1 MLRVLSLF
9 SGIGAFEKALTNLKI
24 DYEIVNFCEI
34 DKYAATAYCAI
45 HNVPMSKNLGDITTV
60 SNADLPTDID
70 LLFYG
75 HPCQSFSA
83 AGNSLGDKDP
93 RGQLLYEALRVIN
106 AVQPKVAIEENVPT
120 LLSAKFEKE
129 FNTMLRSLEDA
140 GYINHY
146 QIYNAADYGIAQD
159 RKRVFTVSV
168 RNDIPVRYCPPAP
181 IPLTKTL
188 YNYLEDAV
196 DEHYYIK
203 GDSERMSKLIDSLAG
218 KTKINTIRAGGGK
231 KYRYK
236 TYPQSSCRK
245 GIVIRDDGREFLRFR
260 DVSITIPARYYKG
273 WGGFD
278 MMGVAEFYEEEK
290 EHDE

>member
-168 RNDIPVRYCPPAP
+168 RNDILTHYHPPAP
-181 IPLTKTL
+181 IPLTKSL
-188 YNYLEDAV
+188 YDYLEDAV

-218 KTKINTIRAGGGK
+218 KTKINTIRAGGG
-231 KYRYK
+231 R
-236 TYPQSSCRK
+236 
-245 GIVIRDDGREFLRFR
+245 
-260 DVSITIPARYYKG
+260 SIDIKHTHG
-273 WGGFD
+273 L
-278 MMGVAEFYEEEK
+278 VVVK
-290 EHDE
+290 E

>member
-1 MLRVLSLF
+1 
-9 SGIGAFEKALTNLKI
+9 
-24 DYEIVNFCEI
+24 
-34 DKYAATAYCAI
+34 
-45 HNVPMSKNLGDITTV
+45 
-60 SNADLPTDID
+60 
-70 LLFYG
+70 
-75 HPCQSFSA
+75 
-83 AGNSLGDKDP
+83 
-93 RGQLLYEALRVIN
+93 
-106 AVQPKVAIEENVPT
+106 
-120 LLSAKFEKE
+120 
-129 FNTMLRSLEDA
+129 MLRSLEDA

-168 RNDIPVRYCPPAP
+168 RNDILTHYHPPAP
-181 IPLTKTL
+181 IPLTKSL
-188 YNYLEDAV
+188 YDYLEDAV

-203 GDSERMSKLIDSLAG
+203 SDSERMSKLVNSLAG
-218 KTKINTIRAGGGK
+218 RTKINTIRAGGGK

-260 DVSITIPARYYKG
+260 DVSNTIPARYYKG

>member
-45 HNVPMSKNLGDITTV
+45 HNVPMAKNLGDITTV

-120 LLSAKFEKE
+120 LLSGK
-129 FNTMLRSLEDA
+129 
-140 GYINHY
+140 
-146 QIYNAADYGIAQD
+146 
-159 RKRVFTVSV
+159 
-168 RNDIPVRYCPPAP
+168 CP
-181 IPLTKTL
+181 
-188 YNYLEDAV
+188 
-196 DEHYYIK
+196 
-203 GDSERMSKLIDSLAG
+203 
-218 KTKINTIRAGGGK
+218 NTIE
-231 KYRYK
+231 
-236 TYPQSSCRK
+236 
-245 GIVIRDDGREFLRFR
+245 RE
-260 DVSITIPARYYKG
+260 V
-273 WGGFD
+273 
-278 MMGVAEFYEEEK
+278 
-290 EHDE
+290 